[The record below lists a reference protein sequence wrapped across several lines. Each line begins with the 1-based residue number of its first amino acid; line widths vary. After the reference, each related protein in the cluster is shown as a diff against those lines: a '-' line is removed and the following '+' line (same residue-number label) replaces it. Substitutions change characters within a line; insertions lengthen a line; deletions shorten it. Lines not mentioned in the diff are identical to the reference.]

1 MTRPLSSDEHA
12 ALAERIRAAEAR
24 TSGEIY
30 CVVAQRSDD
39 YLHPAAL
46 MLAVGA
52 LLAGLVAAFV
62 LDRLWLSVPHVV
74 LVAAQLAALAAGLA
88 AIKLRPGLRLWLV
101 PSRLRYRRAHD
112 NAARQFLAHNVHL
125 TAARTGILIFVSLAE
140 RYAEVV
146 ADAGIDAKVGREAW
160 DGIIEGLVGK
170 AADDRL
176 AEGLAEAIARAG
188 ELLAKHFPGESDPNE
203 LEDHVV
209 EI

>member
-74 LVAAQLAALAAGLA
+74 LVAAQLAASPRQCGQAV
-88 AIKLRPGLRLWLV
+88 PG
-101 PSRLRYRRAHD
+101 A
-112 NAARQFLAHNVHL
+112 
-125 TAARTGILIFVSLAE
+125 
-140 RYAEVV
+140 
-146 ADAGIDAKVGREAW
+146 
-160 DGIIEGLVGK
+160 
-170 AADDRL
+170 
-176 AEGLAEAIARAG
+176 
-188 ELLAKHFPGESDPNE
+188 
-203 LEDHVV
+203 
-209 EI
+209 